1 MNRKSSRDLI
11 AENSPD
17 SSTQIQ
23 RFVRLNELI
32 PEFMELVDQGRVA
45 VTPAV
50 ELSYLSNDE
59 QVIVVLTIESE
70 QASPSL
76 SQAQR
81 MRRLSRDGKLTDD
94 MVLSILSEKKK
105 ADRWN
110 LALPTF
116 GLKVELI

>member
-1 MNRKSSRDLI
+1 
-11 AENSPD
+11 
-17 SSTQIQ
+17 
-23 RFVRLNELI
+23 
-32 PEFMELVDQGRVA
+32 MELVDQGRVA

>member
-1 MNRKSSRDLI
+1 M
-11 AENSPD
+11 
-17 SSTQIQ
+17 
-23 RFVRLNELI
+23 RLNELI

>member
-1 MNRKSSRDLI
+1 M
-11 AENSPD
+11 
-17 SSTQIQ
+17 
-23 RFVRLNELI
+23 
-32 PEFMELVDQGRVA
+32 
-45 VTPAV
+45 
-50 ELSYLSNDE
+50 
-59 QVIVVLTIESE
+59 LTIESE